1 MAKYNVMIV
10 MAKASTVN
18 LTLDSLVIPPHV
30 LSATTFL
37 CAAFKLPECFLGALV
52 KS

>member
-30 LSATTFL
+30 FSTTAFL
-37 CAAFKLPECFLGALV
+37 CAAFQLPECF
-52 KS
+52 

>member
-1 MAKYNVMIV
+1 MVKYNVMIV

-30 LSATTFL
+30 LSATALL
-37 CAAFKLPECFLGALV
+37 CAAFQFPECFLAHF
-52 KS
+52 